1 MIRQLIAIPA
11 LAAVL
16 ALAGC
21 GGGDSTTVI
30 NQTTTVTE
38 SSSTT
43 SSTTSTDDSTS
54 TETTTATE
62 GADEAGP
69 VVSLKAFQSPSGNIA
84 CVMTGKSARC
94 DIAEKDWSAPRPADC
109 PSQVDSG
116 QGLTLNATGPAQ
128 VVCAGDTVLNPQ
140 APTLDYGATSQIGA
154 IVCAS
159 MESGISCTNSSGG
172 SFTLS
177 RESYD
182 LG

>member
-1 MIRQLIAIPA
+1 MKTA
-11 LAAVL
+11 LATLALLAL

-43 SSTTSTDDSTS
+43 SSTTSTESTAPTS
-54 TETTTATE
+54 TTADD
-62 GADEAGP
+62 APDEAGP

-84 CVMTGKSARC
+84 CAMTGRSVRC

-116 QGLTLNATGPAQ
+116 QGLQLNASGAAT

-140 APTLDYGATSQIGA
+140 APTLEYGATSQIGA

-159 MESGISCTNSSGG
+159 MESGVSCTNSSGG

-177 RESYD
+177 RESYE
-182 LG
+182 LN